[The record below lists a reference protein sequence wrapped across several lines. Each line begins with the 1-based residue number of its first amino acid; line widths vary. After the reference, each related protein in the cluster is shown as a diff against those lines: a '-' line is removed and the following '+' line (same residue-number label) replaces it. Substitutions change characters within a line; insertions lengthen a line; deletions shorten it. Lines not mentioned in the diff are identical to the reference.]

1 MNHLKD
7 SFLGTCAQDY
17 INYIKNILV
26 SDRENFFGKH
36 KNPGISIGDF
46 LIESAQ
52 SFIFIFDE
60 WDFCFN
66 ENFMSENDIMLYDPT
81 RSGYIFDGWLEGNI
95 IELEKLIKAINK
107 TNSLTY
113 IESESITDII
123 AKRDALGLKL
133 SVLRSFI
140 DTASE
145 KIDRYSNKEI
155 KILSTVNVSEKQ
167 EEVDKLSK
175 EYRIIDTKLQG
186 LNWTIDLVE

>member
-1 MNHLKD
+1 MAETFRVL
-7 SFLGTCAQDY
+7 
-17 INYIKNILV
+17 LV
-26 SDRENFFGKH
+26 ST
-36 KNPGISIGDF
+36 
-46 LIESAQ
+46 
-52 SFIFIFDE
+52 
-60 WDFCFN
+60 
-66 ENFMSENDIMLYDPT
+66 SERKECCTIPT
-81 RSGYIFDGWLEGNI
+81 FSTLS
-95 IELEKLIKAINK
+95 LSVLIKAINK
-107 TNSLTY
+107 TNRLTY
-113 IESESITDII
+113 IEGESITDII

-175 EYRIIDTKLQG
+175 EYIIIDTKLQG

>member
-1 MNHLKD
+1 MKLAEALNLRADVQKRIASLKERLIRN
-7 SFLGTCAQDY
+7 SKVQ
-17 INYIKNILV
+17 
-26 SDRENFFGKH
+26 E
-36 KNPGISIGDF
+36 GDVPA
-46 LIESAQ
+46 E
-52 SFIFIFDE
+52 DPV
-60 WDFCFN
+60 
-66 ENFMSENDIMLYDPT
+66 MLLKELD
-81 RSGYIFDGWLEGNI
+81 GNI
-95 IELEKLIKAINK
+95 IELERLIKAINK

-113 IESESITDII
+113 IEGESITDII

-175 EYRIIDTKLQG
+175 EYRLIDTKLQG

>member
-1 MNHLKD
+1 MKLAEALNLRADVQKRIASLKERLIRNAK
-7 SFLGTCAQDY
+7 FQ
-17 INYIKNILV
+17 
-26 SDRENFFGKH
+26 E
-36 KNPGISIGDF
+36 GDVPA
-46 LIESAQ
+46 E
-52 SFIFIFDE
+52 
-60 WDFCFN
+60 
-66 ENFMSENDIMLYDPT
+66 DPVVLLKE
-81 RSGYIFDGWLEGNI
+81 LEGNI

-113 IESESITDII
+113 IEGESITDII

>member
-1 MNHLKD
+1 MIQLMKLAEALNLRADVQKRIASLKER
-7 SFLGTCAQDY
+7 LIRNAKVQ
-17 INYIKNILV
+17 
-26 SDRENFFGKH
+26 E
-36 KNPGISIGDF
+36 GDVPA
-46 LIESAQ
+46 E
-52 SFIFIFDE
+52 
-60 WDFCFN
+60 
-66 ENFMSENDIMLYDPT
+66 DPVVLLKEL
-81 RSGYIFDGWLEGNI
+81 DGNI

-113 IESESITDII
+113 IEGESITDII

-175 EYRIIDTKLQG
+175 EYRLIDTKLQS

>member
-1 MNHLKD
+1 MKLAEALNLRADVQKRIASLKER
-7 SFLGTCAQDY
+7 LIRNAKVQ
-17 INYIKNILV
+17 
-26 SDRENFFGKH
+26 E
-36 KNPGISIGDF
+36 GDVPA
-46 LIESAQ
+46 E
-52 SFIFIFDE
+52 
-60 WDFCFN
+60 
-66 ENFMSENDIMLYDPT
+66 DPVVLLKE
-81 RSGYIFDGWLEGNI
+81 LEGNI

>member
-1 MNHLKD
+1 MKLAEALNLRADVQKRIASLKER
-7 SFLGTCAQDY
+7 LIRNAKVQ
-17 INYIKNILV
+17 
-26 SDRENFFGKH
+26 E
-36 KNPGISIGDF
+36 GDVPAEDPVM
-46 LIESAQ
+46 LLKEL
-52 SFIFIFDE
+52 DE
-60 WDFCFN
+60 
-66 ENFMSENDIMLYDPT
+66 
-81 RSGYIFDGWLEGNI
+81 NI
-95 IELEKLIKAINK
+95 IELEKLIKSINK

-113 IESESITDII
+113 IEGESITDII

-155 KILSTVNVSEKQ
+155 KILSTVKVSEKQ

-175 EYRIIDTKLQG
+175 EYRLIDTKLQG